1 VRIHFPNLTK
11 NETTKKNLSEVGHTY
26 LLRIEQIMTVG
37 NYSPKS
43 IKSYIREVR
52 FFLEYFPDQ
61 SPDSITQEQIEQYVL
76 YLRRTFNASNAKCR
90 SVAHSVSFFYKQVLK
105 KPYELPSKLYPKK
118 AFKLPNVMTQ
128 EQMLQLINAC
138 ETIKQRAIVELF
150 YSTGIRLE
158 ECSLIKITDIDSKE
172 MRVKVCQGKGRKD
185 RYTILSKT
193 CLNTLR
199 SYFKQHRPKVYLF
212 EGQTPGEPM
221 HVRSIQHALHLV
233 MVKAQL
239 AHLKFNTHT
248 LRHSFATHMLDN
260 GSDIHTIKELLGH
273 SKIETTMVYLH
284 LQSRKRYA
292 LVSPLDALHQR
303 NDLDYVPVNQ
313 SSLWTPRLQ

>member
-1 VRIHFPNLTK
+1 
-11 NETTKKNLSEVGHTY
+11 
-26 LLRIEQIMTVG
+26 
-37 NYSPKS
+37 
-43 IKSYIREVR
+43 VR

-158 ECSLIKITDIDSKE
+158 ECSLI
-172 MRVKVCQGKGRKD
+172 
-185 RYTILSKT
+185 
-193 CLNTLR
+193 
-199 SYFKQHRPKVYLF
+199 
-212 EGQTPGEPM
+212 
-221 HVRSIQHALHLV
+221 
-233 MVKAQL
+233 
-239 AHLKFNTHT
+239 
-248 LRHSFATHMLDN
+248 
-260 GSDIHTIKELLGH
+260 
-273 SKIETTMVYLH
+273 
-284 LQSRKRYA
+284 
-292 LVSPLDALHQR
+292 
-303 NDLDYVPVNQ
+303 
-313 SSLWTPRLQ
+313 